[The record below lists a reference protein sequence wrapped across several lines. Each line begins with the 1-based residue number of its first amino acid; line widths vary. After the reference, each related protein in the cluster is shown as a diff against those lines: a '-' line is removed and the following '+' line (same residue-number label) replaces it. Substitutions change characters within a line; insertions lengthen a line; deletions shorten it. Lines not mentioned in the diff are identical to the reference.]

1 MELKPPP
8 LPADRV
14 ARKTASPSEQAALF
28 PATLPTGR
36 RGWLIRRALLFA
48 DLVGLTLS
56 FVVAE
61 LLFGPTRG
69 VADHVGVSI
78 EFAVFFGTL
87 PAWIVIGKLYGLY
100 DRDEE
105 RADHTTF
112 DDFRGV
118 FHLLSTGSWLVVAAA
133 WLFHLAYPDFAKLVA
148 FWSLAIVLVTFGRTL
163 ARGFCHRRPSFLQNT
178 IVVGAGEV
186 GQLVARKIMQHPE
199 YGIRLVGFV
208 DAAPK
213 QRDERLGDLTLLGAP
228 EELPQLISALGV
240 ERVIV
245 AFSQDSHE
253 ESLELLRSLR
263 GLNVRVDVVP
273 RLFEGIG
280 TRFMTHAVEGL
291 PLIGLLPL
299 SLPRSSRLLK
309 RALDLCLSVLGL
321 VLFAPFFALVAI
333 AIKLDS
339 TGPVF
344 FRQVRMGGGGTF
356 RIFKFRTMVADA
368 EDRKSEFAYL
378 NRHSHDGGDTR
389 MFKIVDDPRVTR
401 VGRVLRRYFVDE
413 LPQLINVF
421 KGEMSLVGPRP
432 LILDEDAHVEEWA
445 RKRLELTPGM
455 TGHWQ
460 VLGRSAIPFE
470 EMVNL
475 DYLYV
480 TTWSL
485 WNDLRLLF
493 ATVPVVVRG
502 DGRHA

>member
-1 MELKPPP
+1 MELKTPPFA
-8 LPADRV
+8 ADRV
-14 ARKTASPSEQAALF
+14 ARRVASPNEPAAP
-28 PATLPTGR
+28 PADTLAAGR
-36 RGWLIRRALLFA
+36 RGWLIRRALVFA
-48 DLVGLTLS
+48 DLVGLTSS
-56 FVVAE
+56 FLLAE
-61 LLFGPTRG
+61 LLYGPSSG
-69 VADHVGVSI
+69 VPDRVGVSV
-78 EFAVFFGTL
+78 EFPLFFATL
-87 PAWIVIGKLYGLY
+87 PVWIVIAKLYGLY

-118 FHLLSTGSWLVVAAA
+118 FHLLTIGSWLVFAGA
-133 WLFHLAYPDFAKLVA
+133 WMTHVAYPNLVKLA
-148 FWSLAIVLVTFGRTL
+148 TFWGLSIVFITLGRTL
-163 ARGFCHRRPSFLQNT
+163 ARAFCHRRPSFLQNT
-178 IVVGAGEV
+178 IIVGAGAV
-186 GQLVARKIMQHPE
+186 GQLVARKLMQHPE

-208 DAAPK
+208 DATPTE
-213 QRDERLGDLTLLGAP
+213 RDGRLGDLTLLGEP
-228 EELPQLISALGV
+228 EELPDLVLALGV
-240 ERVIV
+240 ERVII
-245 AFSQDSHE
+245 AFSRDSHE
-253 ESLELLRSLR
+253 RTLELVRSLR

-273 RLFEGIG
+273 RLFEAIG
-280 TRFMTHAVEGL
+280 ARFTTHAVEGL
-291 PLIGLLPL
+291 PLIGLPPF

-309 RALDLCLSVLGL
+309 RAFDVCLSLAGL
-321 VLFAPFFALVAI
+321 VFLSPLFALIAI

-339 TGPVF
+339 DGPVF
-344 FRQVRMGGGGTF
+344 FRQVRMGGSGTF

-368 EDRKSEFAYL
+368 DDRKPEVAHL
-378 NRHSHDGGDTR
+378 NRHAQTGGDAR

-432 LILDEDAHVEEWA
+432 LILDEDAHVDEWA
-445 RKRLELTPGM
+445 RKRLDLKPGM

-470 EMVNL
+470 EMVKL

-493 ATVPVVVRG
+493 GTVPLVVRG
-502 DGRHA
+502 DGRRA